1 MDNKYARMTGIADE
15 GGESIERQIENHKAL
30 GWETIELRN
39 VEKTNICEMDG
50 RQFDKVR
57 GAMEKAGMSAAGFGS
72 AIANWARPITG
83 EFSRDRE
90 DLIRAIPRMRLLNT
104 KFIRIMSYPNGG
116 LEEEAWKNEA
126 FRRIT
131 ELTRIA
137 GGEGIVLLLENCDGW
152 ASGSPQALK
161 EMLSYINSPALQV
174 VFDTGNPVSH
184 GGDSQSVRDFYHAAI
199 PWLVHFHIKD
209 CRIQKDGEKVVHT
222 YPGKGDCCVFEIMKD
237 LIGRGYKGMFS
248 IEPHILVQAHLDS
261 DSTEDADPQK
271 MYLEY
276 GRQASRMLGAAL
288 GR

>member
-1 MDNKYARMTGIADE
+1 MGNEYARMTGIADE
-15 GGESIERQIENHKAL
+15 GGESIERQVENHKAL

-39 VEKTNICEMDG
+39 VEKTNICEMDD
-50 RQFDKVR
+50 RRFDKVR
-57 GAMEKAGMSAAGFGS
+57 GAMEKAGMRAAGFSS

-104 KFIRIMSYPNGG
+104 KFIRIMSYPNDG
-116 LEEEAWKNEA
+116 LEEKAWKDEA
-126 FRRIT
+126 FSRIT

-152 ASGSPQALK
+152 ASTSPRALK
-161 EMLSYINSPALQV
+161 EMLSHINSPALQA

-184 GGDSQSVRDFYHAAI
+184 GGDSQSVWDFYHAAL

-209 CRIQKDGEKVVHT
+209 CEAQKDGEKAVHT
-222 YPGKGDCCVFEIMKD
+222 YPGKGDCCVPEIMKD
-237 LIGRGYKGMFS
+237 LIGRGYGGMFS
-248 IEPHILVQAHLDS
+248 IEPHILAQVHLAGDS
-261 DSTEDADPQK
+261 PENTDPQK

-276 GRQASRMLGAAL
+276 GKQANRLLDAAM